1 MSPQLGRIEHMF
13 DRIFANVDEDALVGV
28 IEQLARDEA
37 AVALRDRLPAV
48 AELSV
53 AARSARG

>member
-1 MSPQLGRIEHMF
+1 MHAR
-13 DRIFANVDEDALVGV
+13 VDEDALVGV